1 MLKKIFRRVRKAARD
16 IGSFA
21 KENSG
26 IANPELALMA
36 LTLGASGI
44 MPGGKPFGLKTLF
57 GNLGRVVGGF
67 DKVVPGGKAMGNVL
81 QQGTGILGGAQ
92 DIFQSLS
99 GKEKVSGILS
109 IVNSI
114 LAKNQ
119 FEKEKAEER
128 RLAEEQKAKAEFVSN
143 YIGSPTG
150 GSPYAKDMI
159 TGYVPIEYDPETG
172 KATNFPY
179 AGDRPITTSKDGG
192 IARLNMGGTLYQ
204 NNMMKLPVKRAMGG
218 ESTGVP
224 GLTGN
229 MSSKQMMNK
238 IEDNPGITAFFPPK
252 MGMINGPGGPKDDK
266 IPAMLS
272 DGEFVFTAKAVDNA
286 GGPRAMYKMMNK
298 LDPESSKGRG
308 II

>member
-1 MLKKIFRRVRKAARD
+1 MLKSIARRIRKGIRD
-16 IGSFA
+16 IGSFT
-21 KENSG
+21 ED
-26 IANPELALMA
+26 NPLVAL
-36 LTLGASGI
+36 
-44 MPGGKPFGLKTLF
+44 GGVAFGLPAL
-57 GNLGRVVGGF
+57 LGKSPLGMLGGF
-67 DKVVPGGKAMGNVL
+67 DKIISGGVKGDIL
-81 QQGTGILGGAQ
+81 KQGTGLLGGAQ
-92 DIFQSLS
+92 DIYQSLS
-99 GKEKVSGILS
+99 GKEKVSGILG
-109 IVNSI
+109 VLNSI
-114 LAKNQ
+114 LTKNAL
-119 FEKEKAEER
+119 EKEKAEER
-128 RLAEEQKAKAEFVSN
+128 RLREEQEAKANFVSN

-150 GSPYAKDMI
+150 GSPYEKDMI

-172 KATNFPY
+172 KATNYPY

-192 IARLNMGGTLYQ
+192 IAKLNMGGNPYQ
-204 NNMMKLPVKRAMGG
+204 NNMMKLPVRRAMGG

-224 GLTGN
+224 GLN
-229 MSSKQMMNK
+229 ASMSSNQMMNK

-298 LDPESSKGRG
+298 LDPESSRGRG

>member
-1 MLKKIFRRVRKAARD
+1 MLKSIARRIRKGIRD
-16 IGSFA
+16 IGSFT
-21 KENSG
+21 ED
-26 IANPELALMA
+26 NPLVALGGVA
-36 LTLGASGI
+36 LGLPALLGKS
-44 MPGGKPFGLKTLF
+44 P
-57 GNLGRVVGGF
+57 LGMLGSF
-67 DKVVPGGKAMGNVL
+67 DKIISGGVKGDIL
-81 QQGTGILGGAQ
+81 KQGTGLLGGAQ
-92 DIFQSLS
+92 DIYQSLS

-109 IVNSI
+109 ILNSV

-119 FEKEKAEER
+119 FEKEAAEQR
-128 RLAEEQKAKAEFVSN
+128 RLREEQKAKAEFVSN

-150 GSPYAKDMI
+150 GSPYEKDMI

-172 KATNFPY
+172 KATNYPY

-192 IARLNMGGTLYQ
+192 IAKLNMGGNPYQ
-204 NNMMKLPVKRAMGG
+204 NNMMKLPVRRAMGG

-224 GLTGN
+224 GLN
-229 MSSKQMMNK
+229 ASMSSNQMMNK

-252 MGMINGPGGPKDDK
+252 MGMISGPGGPKDDK